1 MSRPANFEDLSAYD
15 QQGPKV
21 ASFDPSLFL
30 SLPRKALI
38 RILKTLESLNKS
50 VADGLLDKEGSIDD
64 GDEIIYRLRPTE
76 KDRERKL
83 RSAQFDW
90 DRTKERY
97 EDAKVDPASVPDWV
111 HWSVNQWAQ
120 EEGKPAIDWENGQ

>member
-1 MSRPANFEDLSAYD
+1 MSRPTKFEDLSAYE
-15 QQGPKV
+15 QQGLKV

-38 RILKTLESLNKS
+38 SILKTLESLNKS

-90 DRTKERY
+90 DHTKERY
-97 EDAKVDPASVPDWV
+97 EEAKVDPASVPDWR
-111 HWSVNQWAQ
+111 HWSINQWAQ
-120 EEGKPAIDWENGQ
+120 KEGKSAIDWENGQ